1 MSEVNNVDTI
11 AAIATPPGKGG
22 IGVVRVSGPRASK
35 VAQSLIG
42 HIPKPR
48 YAEYTP
54 FSSKEGQVL
63 DAGIALYF
71 PSPNSFTGE
80 DVFELQGHGGPVV
93 MDMILAEIFSLG
105 IRPANAGEFSERA
118 FLNNK
123 IDLLQAEAIA
133 DLIDAGS
140 KEAAQSALRSLSGDF
155 SLKIAQLCER
165 VIDLRLHVESAID
178 FPEEEIDFLADR
190 QISLKLEKI
199 ECELTQLILS
209 AQQGSLIREGM
220 QVVIAGEPNAG
231 KSSLLNALACEDR
244 AIVTDMAGTTR
255 DLLDLEIQIDGL
267 PIHIID
273 TAGLRNAAD
282 RVEQEGIR
290 RAKKAMSQA
299 DRILLVHD
307 DNINSQTDLSPILKE
322 SVPKNK
328 LITHIHNKIDLSQR
342 APELV
347 EEDGITRIYL
357 SAKDSLGIDLLRT
370 HLKECMGY
378 TGVGDGL
385 FMARRRHLEILHS
398 ATLSLSRINQYLK
411 NGIGELV
418 AEELRLIQQSLGEI
432 TGEFTANDLLGKI
445 FTSFCIGK

>member
-328 LITHIHNKIDLSQR
+328 LITYIHNKIDLSQR

-432 TGEFTANDLLGKI
+432 TGEFTADDLLGKI